1 MDGQTTIELIARP
14 LLKHGQLK
22 TKVNKNST
30 VDTVKLLLPQ
40 MHPHTLMTTIKKSN
54 RNSRLPSLTC
64 IISV

>member
-40 MHPHTLMTTIKKSN
+40 MHPHMLMTTIKKS
-54 RNSRLPSLTC
+54 
-64 IISV
+64 